1 MREPLSLYIHIPFC
15 VKKCLYC
22 DFLSFPDTD
31 YVRQKQYTD
40 ALCTEMEAY
49 RLEAKK
55 YLVDTIFIGGG
66 TPSSMKEGLIARI
79 FQKLREIWKLEELPE
94 ITIECNPGTV
104 NRDKLEEYIACGIN
118 RLSFGLQSADNE
130 ELKRIGRIHNYEQF
144 VANYQLARETGFRN
158 INVDLM
164 SALPGQ
170 TLASYGKTL
179 AKVLE
184 FCPEHISA
192 YSLIVEEGTP
202 LAQSKELLAM
212 LPNENQDR
220 AMYQYTKK
228 ILRSMG
234 YERYEISNYS
244 LPGYE
249 CRHNIGYWTGR
260 NYLGLGLGA
269 ASCYQGKRFH
279 NLMDMRR
286 YIEYGNSIT
295 EVDKEKPAY
304 NFSADYDMD
313 KQETAEQ
320 IDMRRLP
327 DRLREEIQDHTR
339 KDQMEEF
346 MYLGMRM
353 ICGVSEE
360 VFQERFGCSMDS
372 VYGDVIRKHMEEGLL
387 RRQDGRIFLTDQGL
401 DVSNYVF
408 ADFLLDAEQDD

>member
-40 ALCTEMEAY
+40 ALCAEMEAY

-79 FQKLREIWKLEELPE
+79 FQKLREIWELEELSE

-144 VANYQLARETGFRN
+144 VANYQLARETGFKN

-184 FCPEHISA
+184 LRPEHISA

-202 LAQSKELLAM
+202 LALSRELLAM

-228 ILRSMG
+228 ILRGMG

-244 LPGYE
+244 LPGYD

-279 NLMDMRR
+279 NL
-286 YIEYGNSIT
+286 T
-295 EVDKEKPAY
+295 
-304 NFSADYDMD
+304 DMD
-313 KQETAEQ
+313 RYMTGTGSNARQDGIEPEAMGEYMT
-320 IDMRRLP
+320 RRLP

-360 VFQERFGCSMDS
+360 EFQDRFGCSMDS
-372 VYGDVIRKHMEEGLL
+372 VYGAVIRKHMEEGLL
-387 RRQDGRIFLTDQGL
+387 RRQEGRVFLTDQGL

-408 ADFLLDAEQDD
+408 ADFLLDTEQEA

>member
-22 DFLSFPDTD
+22 DFLSFADMD
-31 YVRQKQYTD
+31 YVTQKQYTD
-40 ALCTEMEAY
+40 ALCSEMEVY

-79 FQKLREIWKLEELPE
+79 FQKLQEIWELEELPE

-184 FCPEHISA
+184 LRPEHISA

-202 LAQSKELLAM
+202 LAQSKELLMM

-228 ILRSMG
+228 ILHSMG

-249 CRHNIGYWTGR
+249 CRHNIGYWTDR
-260 NYLGLGLGA
+260 EYLGLGLGA
-269 ASCYQGKRFH
+269 SSCYQGKRFH
-279 NLMDMRR
+279 NVTDRKR
-286 YIEYGNSIT
+286 YMIDTGSDAEYNN
-295 EVDKEKPAY
+295 KEQAALE
-304 NFSADYDMD
+304 NREL
-313 KQETAEQ
+313 Q
-320 IDMRRLP
+320 RLP
-327 DRLREEIQDHTR
+327 YLLREDVQLHTE
-339 KDQMEEF
+339 KDQIEEF

-353 ICGVSEE
+353 IRGVSEE
-360 VFQERFGCSMDS
+360 EFRERFGRTVDEI
-372 VYGDVIRKHMEEGLL
+372 YGDVIQKHMEEGLL
-387 RRQDGRIFLTDQGL
+387 IRRDGRICLTDRGL

-408 ADFLLDAEQDD
+408 ADFIMDEPVAALANENKNV

>member
-22 DFLSFPDTD
+22 DFLSFADMD
-31 YVRQKQYTD
+31 YVTQKQYTD
-40 ALCTEMEAY
+40 ALCSEMEAY

-79 FQKLREIWKLEELPE
+79 FQKLQEIWELEELPE

-184 FCPEHISA
+184 LRPEHISA

-202 LAQSKELLAM
+202 LAQSKELLMM

-228 ILRSMG
+228 ILHSMG

-249 CRHNIGYWTGR
+249 CRHNIGYWTDR
-260 NYLGLGLGA
+260 EYLGLGLGA
-269 ASCYQGKRFH
+269 SSCYQGKRFH
-279 NLMDMRR
+279 NVTDRKR
-286 YIEYGNSIT
+286 YMIDTGSDAEYNN
-295 EVDKEKPAY
+295 KEQVALGT
-304 NFSADYDMD
+304 
-313 KQETAEQ
+313 QEL
-320 IDMRRLP
+320 RRLP
-327 DRLREEIQDHTR
+327 YLLREDVQMHTG
-339 KDQMEEF
+339 KDRIEEF

-353 ICGVSEE
+353 IRGVSEE
-360 VFQERFGCSMDS
+360 EFRERFGRTVDEI
-372 VYGDVIRKHMEEGLL
+372 YGDVIQKHMEEGLL
-387 RRQDGRIFLTDQGL
+387 IRRDGRICLTDRGL

-408 ADFLLDAEQDD
+408 ADFIMDEPVAELTHEKNNV